1 MRGPIGPLL
10 LTSPR
15 YPAGTLRRGGP
26 WMVMMSLLMV
36 VAKGVITTLVL
47 SFVKRERVE
56 MPE

>member
-1 MRGPIGPLL
+1 
-10 LTSPR
+10 
-15 YPAGTLRRGGP
+15 
-26 WMVMMSLLMV
+26 MVMMSLLMV